1 MHAAQLDATYSMTAD
16 IIVQDR
22 EELTFLL
29 CEAAEFEHA
38 VMCTYLYAMWSL
50 KRDEGE
56 GVTRDELA
64 AIERWRASL
73 RQVARE
79 EMLHLCLVNNL
90 LSALGSA
97 PHLWKPEFPVRP
109 GHFPADVVMRLSP
122 FSERALDHFLFIER
136 PEGLNIRDGAGFDH
150 KDHYRRAARP
160 DLLSPSPQ
168 DYGSQGHLYHGALN
182 GLIRLV
188 EQWGEDKV
196 FVGHDQ
202 AQVSGAEFRLPGLFK
217 VIDLTSAKRAIE
229 EIVTQGEG
237 APAHSQD
244 SHYARFAA
252 IKDELV
258 RMRRARPAFEPA
270 RPAVENPTLSDA
282 TDRPDLNRI
291 GDTRAA
297 KTVDLGNAIYAL
309 MMRTLSQVFSPAPL
323 PQELRVGLAVG
334 STELMYAMQMVGEA
348 ATKLPIS
355 PGATSTAGLSFS
367 LPRSAGQLVQSCAGQ
382 ILSERTRELATAAA
396 ALERERHVRRC
407 GRRLNT
413 LADRFDDLHDRFE
426 KHISVHVDQMAS
438 VSPPLRQPEAAASA
452 AGDPNVA
459 NTKDITVRFDTKRCI
474 HSRHCVLEAPGVFRA
489 NTKGAWIHPET
500 TTTEHV
506 VRVAHN
512 CPSGAITYERHDG
525 APNEGAPDANVIR
538 VRENG
543 PYAVNADIAM
553 AGETVYSRHA
563 LPLRPIQEQTVLR
576 QLPHRGKVRR
586 HRRAR
591 DDRKRPARIPRRPP
605 DRRSARRRPAAD
617 HGQHRNLLAA
627 PAARSPARKTRAS
640 AAAAPLRR
648 NRSATARMRGS
659 ALKADTG

>member
-1 MHAAQLDATYSMTAD
+1 MERGAPLWHAYSMTSD
-16 IIVQDR
+16 IVVQDR
-22 EELTFLL
+22 EELIFLL

-109 GHFPADVVMRLSP
+109 GHFPADVIMRLSP
-122 FSERALDHFLFIER
+122 FSESALDHFLYIER
-136 PEGLNIRDGAGFDH
+136 PEGLNLRDGAGFDH
-150 KDHYRRAARP
+150 KDHYQRAARP

-168 DYGSQGHLYHGALN
+168 DYVSQGHLYHGALN
-182 GLIRLV
+182 GLVRLT

-202 AQVSGAEFRLPGLFK
+202 SQVSGAEFGLPGLFK
-217 VIDLTSAKRAIE
+217 VTDLASAKRAIE

-237 APAHSQD
+237 APAHSLD

-258 RMRRARPAFEPA
+258 RMRQARPAFEPA
-270 RPAVENPTLSDA
+270 RAAAENPTLSDA
-282 TDRPDLNRI
+282 FERPDLTHI
-291 GDTRAA
+291 VETRAA

-309 MMRTLSQVFSPAPL
+309 MMRTLAQVFSPAPL

-348 ATKLPIS
+348 ATKLPRAR
-355 PGATSTAGLSFS
+355 GARSTAGLSFS

-382 ILSERTRELATAAA
+382 ILSERTLELAAA
-396 ALERERHVRRC
+396 ASALERDSAFAGV
-407 GRRLNT
+407 GARLNT
-413 LADRFDDLHDRFE
+413 LAKRFDDLHDRFE
-426 KHISVHVDQMAS
+426 KHISVHVDRMAK
-438 VSPPLRQPEAAASA
+438 VSPPRPEPATTS
-452 AGDPNVA
+452 DPNVA
-459 NTKDITVRFDTKRCI
+459 HAKDITLRFDTKRCI

-525 APNEGAPDANVIR
+525 EPNEAAPDANVIR

-543 PYAVNADIAM
+543 PYAVNADIGMNSASFTRATLCRCGQSKNKPFCDNSHIAAKFAATGEP
-553 AGETVYSRHA
+553 AGVASD
-563 LPLRPIQEQTVLR
+563 PLEF
-576 QLPHRGKVRR
+576 
-586 HRRAR
+586 RAGR
-591 DDRKRPARIPRRPP
+591 LTIDPLTDGPLQIMGNVEICSGTGRTITRAQNARLCRCGASSAKPFCDGTHARIGFK
-605 DRRSARRRPAAD
+605 S
-617 HGQHRNLLAA
+617 
-627 PAARSPARKTRAS
+627 
-640 AAAAPLRR
+640 
-648 NRSATARMRGS
+648 
-659 ALKADTG
+659 